1 MYKILF
7 NKKSAELEQMLKSKF
22 VKCKNERG
30 RSSKNI
36 KQMEALVIKSGNID

>member
-22 VKCKNERG
+22 VKCKNERCLPLYYAVCP
-30 RSSKNI
+30 KTLN
-36 KQMEALVIKSGNID
+36 KWKLW